1 MGGCGNWG
9 EKAAGGL
16 EGIAI
21 VRSRTRCQL
30 LRFTILLRVVRGC
43 RFELEGDQWRSRKLS
58 KSYLIW
64 VFLYVYT

>member
-21 VRSRTRCQL
+21 VRSRARCQL

-43 RFELEGDQWRSRKLS
+43 RFELEGDQGR
-58 KSYLIW
+58 
-64 VFLYVYT
+64 F